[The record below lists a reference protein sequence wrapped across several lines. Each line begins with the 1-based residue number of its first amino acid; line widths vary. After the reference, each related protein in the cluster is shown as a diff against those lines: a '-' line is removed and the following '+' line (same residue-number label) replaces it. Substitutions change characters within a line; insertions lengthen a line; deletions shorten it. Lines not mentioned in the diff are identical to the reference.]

1 MVKPTRPSL
10 RDRIKRSGRARY
22 LDFLRRFRAA
32 KKRIVSDFT
41 LRALKARFWLQIR
54 QRNALILGS
63 NWIATTAGLLLAV
76 MFAVCYRRRHSAALR
91 QARFIWRVQA
101 LSVPRSR

>member
-22 LDFLRRFRAA
+22 LDFLRRFRVA

-63 NWIATTAGLLLAV
+63 NWIATTV
-76 MFAVCYRRRHSAALR
+76 DCS
-91 QARFIWRVQA
+91 WR
-101 LSVPRSR
+101 